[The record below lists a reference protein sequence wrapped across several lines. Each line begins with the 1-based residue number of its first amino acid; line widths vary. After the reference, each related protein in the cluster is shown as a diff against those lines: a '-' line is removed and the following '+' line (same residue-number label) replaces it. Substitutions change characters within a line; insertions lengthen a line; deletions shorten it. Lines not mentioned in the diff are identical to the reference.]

1 MPRVVLILLLLR
13 MSESEYIGVLIGE
26 GSLEELVLALN
37 EGLTHAT
44 HVGSPLSF
52 VHINSN

>member
-1 MPRVVLILLLLR
+1 MR
-13 MSESEYIGVLIGE
+13 ESKYVGMLIGE
-26 GSLEELVLALN
+26 GCLEELVLALN

-44 HVGSPLSF
+44 HVGSPFSF